1 MTTHQLVMLVW
12 SLVGRSVFI
21 YLFFQ
26 TAPYGRHQEKGWGFE
41 ISSRWGW
48 ILMESPA
55 FYLMLIF
62 LILNFS
68 NSSNCSIFASILF
81 MIHYFNRSFIW
92 PIRARIKNKSM
103 PVTIA
108 LSAFLFL
115 PSSLFFILLLP
126 PRSTRTESSVASDVY
141 KRNLLNLLNLKI
153 GLVPI

>member
-12 SLVGRSVFI
+12 SLVGLSVFI
-21 YLFFQ
+21 YLFYQ

-68 NSSNCSIFASILF
+68 NSSNFSIFAAILF

-108 LSAFLFL
+108 LSAFLFNFVNVYIQGTWL
-115 PSSLFFILLLP
+115 FYISDYAASHFYSVPFFLGLSLFLLGC
-126 PRSTRTESSVASDVY
+126 S
-141 KRNLLNLLNLKI
+141 
-153 GLVPI
+153 